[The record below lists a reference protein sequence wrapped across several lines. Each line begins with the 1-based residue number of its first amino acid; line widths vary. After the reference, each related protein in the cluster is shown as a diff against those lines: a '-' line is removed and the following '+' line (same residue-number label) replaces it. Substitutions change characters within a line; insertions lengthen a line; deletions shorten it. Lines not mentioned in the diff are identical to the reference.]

1 VSTSS
6 AAQDDSRVSGLQQ
19 VTSHDELLAL
29 SGGSG
34 FLRWDIPTPLSGPAY
49 RAGAAF
55 ALPRQTHTRRHG
67 VLVMGPPEDVDRL
80 LAQMLAA
87 DLLHDDLG
95 SVTVQRGSLDAV
107 ARHLPLGEGNEWEW
121 LRALEPPPAV
131 AAEDRLDTLGHED
144 EPIIRALLD
153 LANPGTDARPFEYPD
168 QRWVGVRADDGSLL
182 ACGVREPNLAG
193 HPVLS
198 GITVHRAVRGT
209 GLGLAVTARL
219 TRDAVEETGVC
230 TLGMYSHND
239 VARRLYTG
247 LGYGDT
253 HAWSSRRLRRG

>member
-1 VSTSS
+1 MSASDGTDGDVVGTALREVS
-6 AAQDDSRVSGLQQ
+6 
-19 VTSHDELLAL
+19 SHQELLAL

-34 FLRWDIPTPLSGPAY
+34 FLRWDIPTPLSNPAY
-49 RAGAAF
+49 RVGSAF

-67 VLVMGPPEDVDRL
+67 LLVMGQPEDVDRL
-80 LAQMLAA
+80 VAAMVAA
-87 DLLHDDLG
+87 DVLPHDLG

-107 ARHLPLGEGNEWEW
+107 ARHLPLDDGNDWEW
-121 LRALEPPPAV
+121 LRALEAPPVV
-131 AAEDRLDTLGHED
+131 AAEDRLVTLHRD
-144 EPIIRALLD
+144 DQPAIQVLLD

-168 QRWVGVRADDGSLL
+168 QRWVGVRGDAGALL

-198 GITVHRAVRGT
+198 GITVHPDARGT

-219 TRDAVEETGVC
+219 TRDAVQETGVC

-253 HAWSSRRLRRG
+253 HAWSSRRLARA